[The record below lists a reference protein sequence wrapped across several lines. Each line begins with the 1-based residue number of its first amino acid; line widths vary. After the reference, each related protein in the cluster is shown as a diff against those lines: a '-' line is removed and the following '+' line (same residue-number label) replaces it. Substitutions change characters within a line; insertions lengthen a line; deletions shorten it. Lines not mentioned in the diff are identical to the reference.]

1 MDRDIPK
8 QSEVKPTVA
17 DLQSDHKPQKTSG
30 KQGSE
35 GSASVHFQ
43 FDSDLRLLIDAWPSL
58 PAHLK
63 RAMLAML
70 G

>member
-1 MDRDIPK
+1 VRI
-8 QSEVKPTVA
+8 EPTVA
-17 DLQSDHKPQKTSG
+17 DLQSDHEPRESRG

-43 FDSDLRLLIDAWPSL
+43 FDSDLQRLIDAWPSL
-58 PAHLK
+58 PAQLK

>member
-1 MDRDIPK
+1 VGV
-8 QSEVKPTVA
+8 EPTVA
-17 DLQSDHKPQKTSG
+17 DLQSDDKPRKSRG

-35 GSASVHFQ
+35 QPASVHFQ
-43 FDSDLRLLIDAWPSL
+43 FDSDLQRLIDAWPTL